1 MAGVFKSLDK
11 ADVRITP
18 FATYKLWSDT
28 IESGGSGSI
37 YSVYQA
43 DYNPLSN
50 YLNADP
56 LKDTFDQGNPS
67 FDQSD
72 PATINGKYKRV
83 VHKSIE
89 HLFYRD
95 YLKNNMAFFGDGDVN
110 NQVRFLEDQAYV
122 ISMPQSKFG
131 ESILQGSVDMYVSW
145 SFGINS
151 GSLGSIGS
159 ASGTWHIVDD
169 IHGNLLISGSEYYS
183 PYGQYIG
190 GAYTNYTASV
200 TIPIVGEWPFD
211 ETYKYTDIGPI
222 NVTSSYNRGSWQMQS
237 VYKNT
242 SVSFYTGS
250 KYPNPSDLELL
261 GAAMHFTT
269 SLSSSIELK
278 TSVQSK
284 YNQYYNFENKNYS
297 VSMMIRPT
305 QLSTHVSGSV
315 LLVKNGNANDLRIDI
330 NGNVYTVPV
339 TNNYPYKL
347 SITSGSHKLKFEKEG
362 GGSLIS
368 ITSSLSMSLNNL
380 YHIALTRSSSI
391 YTLYVNGIG
400 SSSVDSINS
409 TAVVEKHSRNQANI
423 FIGNNYSE
431 DQGFNGLIDNVKI
444 YNDVLTTNDLKILHH
459 TLGVGNTQ
467 IGNIYYSHG
476 MMVLSSIPARYSTIQ
491 TVSTRGTHTIWE
503 NEVSCTI
510 APGDFNMSFN
520 PTLQEYDPL
529 QNEFVFK
536 SFVTGSYFKP
546 YITTIGLYSD
556 TGQLVVIGKLS
567 TPIQTPRNTD
577 ATFLVRFDR

>member
-1 MAGVFKSLDK
+1 MTGVFKSLDK

-18 FATYKLWSDT
+18 FSTYKLWSDV
-28 IESGGSGSI
+28 IGSGGSGSI

-56 LKDTFDQGNPS
+56 LKDSFDQGNPS

-110 NQVRFLEDQAYV
+110 NQIRFLEDQAYV

-151 GSLGSIGS
+151 GSLSSIGS

-169 IHGNLLISGSEYYS
+169 LHGNLLISGSEYYS

-237 VYKNT
+237 AYKNT

-250 KYPNPSDLELL
+250 KYPSPSDLELL
-261 GAAMHFTT
+261 GAAMHFTS
-269 SLSSSIELK
+269 SLSSSI
-278 TSVQSK
+278 TIQTNVAPD
-284 YNQYYNFENKNYS
+284 YNQYYNFENKEYS

-305 QLSTHVSGSV
+305 QLSTHTSGSV
-315 LLVKNGNANDLRIDI
+315 LLIKNGNAEDLRIDS
-330 NGNVYTVPV
+330 NGDVFTVPV
-339 TNNYPYKL
+339 SNNYPYKL

-362 GGSLIS
+362 GGNLIS

-380 YHIALTRSSSI
+380 YHIALTRSSSM

-400 SSSVDSINS
+400 SSSVDSVNS
-409 TAVVEKHSRNQANI
+409 TAVVEKNSRNKANI
-423 FIGNNYSE
+423 YIGNTYSE

-444 YNDVLTTNDLKILHH
+444 YGDVLSTNDLKILHH

-467 IGNIYYSHG
+467 IGNAYYSHG
-476 MMVLSSIPARYSTIQ
+476 MMVLSSIPARYSTIK
-491 TVSTRGTHTIWE
+491 TISTRGTHTIWE
-503 NEVSCTI
+503 NEISCTI
-510 APGDFNMSFN
+510 APGDFGMSFN
-520 PTLQEYDPL
+520 PTLQEYNAL
-529 QNEFVFK
+529 QNEFVFRPYIT
-536 SFVTGSYFKP
+536 SSYFKP
-546 YITTIGLYSD
+546 YITTIGLYNNQ
-556 TGQLVVIGKLS
+556 GQLLVIGKLS
-567 TPIQTPRNTD
+567 TPIQAPNNTD
-577 ATFLVRFDR
+577 TTFIVRYDR

>member
-18 FATYKLWSDT
+18 FGTYKLWSDV
-28 IESGGSGSI
+28 IGSGGSGSI

-56 LKDTFDQGNPS
+56 LKDNFDQGNPS

-151 GSLGSIGS
+151 GSLSSIGS

-169 IHGNLLISGSEYYS
+169 IHGNLMISGSEYYS

-190 GAYTNYTASV
+190 GTYTNYTASV

-237 VYKNT
+237 AYKNT

-261 GAAMHFTT
+261 GAAMHFTS
-269 SLSSSIELK
+269 SLSSSITIE
-278 TSVQSK
+278 TNVAPDF
-284 YNQYYNFENKNYS
+284 NQYYNFENKNYS
-297 VSMMIRPT
+297 VSMMVRPT
-305 QLSTHVSGSV
+305 QLSTHTSGSV
-315 LLVKNGNANDLRIDI
+315 LLIKNGNAEDLRIDG
-330 NGNVYTVPV
+330 NGDVYTVPV
-339 TNNYPYKL
+339 SNNYPYKL

-362 GGSLIS
+362 GGNSIS

-400 SSSVDSINS
+400 SSSVDSITS
-409 TAVVEKHSRNQANI
+409 TAVVEKNSRNKANI
-423 FIGNNYSE
+423 YIGNTYSE

-444 YNDVLTTNDLKILHH
+444 YGDVLGTNDINILHH

-467 IGNIYYSHG
+467 IGNAYYSHG

-503 NEVSCTI
+503 NEISCTV
-510 APGDFNMSFN
+510 APGDFGMSFN
-520 PTLQEYDPL
+520 PTLQEYNPL

-536 SFVTGSYFKP
+536 PYVTSSYFKP
-546 YITTIGLYSD
+546 YITTIGLYNNRGD
-556 TGQLVVIGKLS
+556 LVVIGKLS
-567 TPIQTPRNTD
+567 TPIQTPNNTD
-577 ATFLVRFDR
+577 TTLIVRFDR

>member
-18 FATYKLWSDT
+18 FGTYKLWSDT
-28 IESGGSGSI
+28 IGSGGSGSI

-95 YLKNNMAFFGDGDVN
+95 FLKNNMAFFGDGDVN

-151 GSLGSIGS
+151 GSLSSIGS

-169 IHGNLLISGSEYYS
+169 LHGNLVISGSEYYS

-237 VYKNT
+237 AYKNT

-261 GAAMHFTT
+261 GAAMHFTS
-269 SLSSSIELK
+269 SLSSSITIE
-278 TSVQSK
+278 TNVAPDF
-284 YNQYYNFENKNYS
+284 NQYYNFENKNYS
-297 VSMMIRPT
+297 VSMMVRPT
-305 QLSTHVSGSV
+305 QLSTHTSGSV
-315 LLVKNGNANDLRIDI
+315 LLIKNGNAEDLRIDI

-339 TNNYPYKL
+339 SNNYPYKL

-362 GGSLIS
+362 GGNSIS

-400 SSSVDSINS
+400 SSSVDSITS
-409 TAVVEKHSRNQANI
+409 TAVVEKNSRNKANI
-423 FIGNNYSE
+423 YIGNTYSE

-444 YNDVLTTNDLKILHH
+444 YGDVLGTNDINILHH

-467 IGNIYYSHG
+467 IGNAYYSHG

-503 NEVSCTI
+503 NEISCTV
-510 APGDFNMSFN
+510 APGDFGMSFN
-520 PTLQEYDPL
+520 PTLQEYNPL

-536 SFVTGSYFKP
+536 PYVTSSYFKP
-546 YITTIGLYSD
+546 YITTIGLYNNRGD
-556 TGQLVVIGKLS
+556 LVVIGKLS
-567 TPIQTPRNTD
+567 TPIQTPNNTD
-577 ATFLVRFDR
+577 TTLIVRFDR